1 MPDKVKQ
8 IITVLQKAGYEA
20 YAVGGCVRDTL
31 LNREPEDWD
40 ITTSAKPEQIKR
52 LFRRTVD
59 TGIKH
64 GTVTV
69 LLGKDSFEVTT
80 YRIDGIYEDGRH
92 PKSVA
97 FTESL
102 AEDLKRRD
110 FTINAM
116 AYNDEAGLVDLFGGK
131 SDLDQRIIRCVGKAE
146 ERFEEDALRILRAV
160 RFSAQLDYEIEK
172 NTREAIR
179 LFSEKLQ
186 LISAER
192 IRTELQKLLLSDH
205 PEKIQ
210 DLYDLG
216 ITRIV
221 LEEYDNMSKE
231 EREEICRWLVRS
243 ERTVNVRLAILL
255 LPLQEGAIQVL
266 KRLKYDR
273 RTMTAVPALIAHAK
287 DEPNITPKN
296 IRHSIVEIGTGLM
309 PDMISVKKA
318 ICCQSAEYIADYENM
333 VRTILAA
340 GDCLSLKD
348 LAIGGSDLIRVMK
361 MKPGKEIGDALQ
373 YLLEQVLSDPSL
385 NEYDTLLKLLSDR
398 RET

>member
-231 EREEICRWLVRS
+231 EREEICRWLIRS

-273 RTMTAVPALIAHAK
+273 KTMTAVPALIAHAK

>member
-192 IRTELQKLLLSDH
+192 IRTELQKLLLSNH

-231 EREEICRWLVRS
+231 EREEICRWLIRS

-273 RTMTAVPALIAHAK
+273 KTMTAVPALIAHAK